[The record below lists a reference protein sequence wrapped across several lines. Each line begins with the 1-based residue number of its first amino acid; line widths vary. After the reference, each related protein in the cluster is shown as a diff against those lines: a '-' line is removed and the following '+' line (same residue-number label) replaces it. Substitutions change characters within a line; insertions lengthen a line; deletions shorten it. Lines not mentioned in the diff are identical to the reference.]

1 MVFLVFLHVRFD
13 RRDARACSR
22 DSEIPNLHHA
32 VLPPRYQNVPAAHHR
47 LVPDAARP
55 RQGGDVPLARLTLA
69 HGVFFPRDG
78 RVPEKHSAVAI
89 ARREAAVG
97 RPRQLQHRR
106 PVTFQRRRL
115 APRPRGPA
123 PNSLVVSRADA
134 NGSVVRDFDFGD
146 GSRVALSQLH
156 ASRADLAPQAQFAVH
171 PARHEPAVG
180 EVFDAGHPLPVTVRV
195 AVKGSC
201 FFSGCELHLVE
212 GVIGGPHDEV
222 RAPRVHGPD
231 AYGLVGERDAHAGG
245 VDGAVVPPAGYRRVH
260 EFARGVGRAV
270 SQECAQVGS
279 LRFWRVRR

>member
-1 MVFLVFLHVRFD
+1 M
-13 RRDARACSR
+13 
-22 DSEIPNLHHA
+22 
-32 VLPPRYQNVPAAHHR
+32 
-47 LVPDAARP
+47 
-55 RQGGDVPLARLTLA
+55 
-69 HGVFFPRDG
+69 
-78 RVPEKHSAVAI
+78 
-89 ARREAAVG
+89 
-97 RPRQLQHRR
+97 
-106 PVTFQRRRL
+106 
-115 APRPRGPA
+115 
-123 PNSLVVSRADA
+123 
-134 NGSVVRDFDFGD
+134 RDFDFGD

-180 EVFDAGHPLPVTVRV
+180 EVFGAGHPLPVTVRV

-279 LRFWRVRR
+279 AFLACPTDWSSSPRSEMPMARTPSSIRAMYASLALCDVAAECFGLREERRGGEEGEGAQ